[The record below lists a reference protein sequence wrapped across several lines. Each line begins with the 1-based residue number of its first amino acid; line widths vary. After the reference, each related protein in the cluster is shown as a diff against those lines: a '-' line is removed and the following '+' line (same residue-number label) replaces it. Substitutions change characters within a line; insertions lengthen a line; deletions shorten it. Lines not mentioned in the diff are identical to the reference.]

1 MKILLF
7 GSTGQLGR
15 SILRANALSPAPHD
29 ILTPSR
35 QKLDLVRIDQ
45 ISSNLKNVSFDI
57 LVNCTGFHDVDRVEV
72 EPKLGFTVNAYA
84 VQELARACARQEA
97 RMIHISTDFV
107 FGGDELN
114 SSPLTENDPV
124 APVNAYGTTKFLGE
138 RLASCTH
145 QNIIILRVA
154 SLFGLG
160 GMSQT
165 QSNFVEAILAKAG
178 EGREFQVVDDQ
189 TASPTST
196 EDVASAILALLHH
209 DSVSG
214 IYHVVNSGL
223 TTKFGFAQEILRQ
236 AKLPDLI
243 KPCASTAYPTAAKRP
258 KFSALDNQQFCS
270 TVWHIPPWQDAL
282 ARYLSEWCLT

>member
-1 MKILLF
+1 MKILLL

-15 SILRANALSPAPHD
+15 SILRTNALSPAHHD

-35 QKLDLVRIDQ
+35 QKLDLVRIDE
-45 ISSNLKNVSFDI
+45 ISSDLKNVSFDI
-57 LVNCTGFHDVDRVEV
+57 LINCTGFHDVDRVEL
-72 EPKLGFTVNAYA
+72 EPELGFRVNAYA
-84 VQELARACARQEA
+84 VQELARACARQKA

-107 FGGDELN
+107 FGGDESN
-114 SSPLTENDPV
+114 STPLTETDPV
-124 APVNAYGTTKFLGE
+124 VPVNAYGTTKFLGE

-145 QNIIILRVA
+145 QNIVILRVA

-165 QSNFVEAILAKAG
+165 QSNFVEAVLAQAG
-178 EGREFQVVDDQ
+178 EGREFRVVDDQ
-189 TASPTST
+189 TASPTSA
-196 EDVASAILALLHH
+196 EDVASAILALMRY

-214 IYHVVNSGL
+214 IYHLVNSGL

-243 KPCASTAYPTAAKRP
+243 KPCASTEFATPAKRP

-270 TVWHIPPWQDAL
+270 TVGDIPPWQDAL
-282 ARYLSEWCLT
+282 TRYLSARCLT